1 MGETYYDV
9 LEIDPE
15 ASREEIE
22 SAYRERVLDIHPD
35 HNDAP
40 DATEQFQRVSRAKDV
55 LSDGDERARYDRLG
69 HDAYVRLAQHAR
81 ADSGASNPDPKS
93 ETNGEKFDSG
103 PTSSRRSTNT
113 TDRTYSTSWSGGST
127 QQTAAGATDTTGG
140 TYRGSNA
147 RGTRTRTATATAG
160 GATESTGDLGSS
172 ASGTTGDPVDS
183 TSVDSPSGFR
193 YAVHDWDGQID
204 FEWTGRQVTDSTAV
218 TVGCLWLLYPGFVAS
233 SVLPAA
239 PLLVNGILAACTIA
253 IVGYLL
259 TWPRL
264 SAVLFGSWSLVFPI
278 ALVAIDDVSLVS
290 VVGVTTL
297 GFAWV
302 PFAYALGLWWALRPS
317 T

>member
-15 ASREEIE
+15 ASRDEIE
-22 SAYRERVLDIHPD
+22 SAYRERVLETHPD

-40 DATEQFQRVSRAKDV
+40 DATEQFRRLSRARDV

-69 HDAYVRLAQHAR
+69 HDAYVRLAQHA
-81 ADSGASNPDPKS
+81 AEDSSDTDTESAQNAG
-93 ETNGEKFDSG
+93 NGNSG
-103 PTSSRRSTNT
+103 PTSSRRSTANAT
-113 TDRTYSTSWSGGST
+113 GYTSSASWSDGST
-127 QQTAAGATDTTGG
+127 QQTAA
-140 TYRGSNA
+140 N
-147 RGTRTRTATATAG
+147 
-160 GATESTGDLGSS
+160 GATEATSGTHRGSTTGRTQTRGTTAAGTATGASDGFGSSSTGPADDGVGSAPDDS
-172 ASGTTGDPVDS
+172 AAA
-183 TSVDSPSGFR
+183 FR

-204 FEWTGRQVTDSTAV
+204 FEWNGRQVTHSTAV

-239 PLLVNGILAACTIA
+239 PLPVNVILAACTIA

-264 SAVLFGSWSLVFPI
+264 SAVLFGSWSLLFPI
-278 ALVAIDDVSLVS
+278 ALVAIDDVSLLS
-290 VVGVTTL
+290 MVGVTTL

-302 PFAYALGLWWALRPS
+302 PFGYALGLWWALRPS
-317 T
+317 V